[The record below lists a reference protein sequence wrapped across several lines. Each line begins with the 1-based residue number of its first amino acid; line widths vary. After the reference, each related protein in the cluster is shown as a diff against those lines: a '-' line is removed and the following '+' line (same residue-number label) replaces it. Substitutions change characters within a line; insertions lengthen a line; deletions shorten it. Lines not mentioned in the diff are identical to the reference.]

1 MTETADSNQEKQ
13 NQRFTEKNKKRT
25 RIFAYVIILLNV
37 VIAIV
42 TNIATNA
49 IPTSL
54 TPYLQYSWLIL
65 GILVIV
71 YIFIE
76 AGFNADQKTHGTSI
90 KGKRL
95 AQRAIREAKYSILG
109 KEQSGLLFRLISVPY
124 YIDTIRYKK
133 DLQRRISK
141 FKQVAENYNMAIQ
154 EIDSLVT
161 NGKLS
166 SDVAVFAKNLLSKE
180 FVNTFG
186 KNLPSR
192 TQKVNDESN

>member
-76 AGFNADQKTHGTSI
+76 GGFNADQKTHGTSI